1 MKHSHPYVP
10 LIYCVFILFSL
21 LGCQLTP
28 EDPQPIGTAQI
39 IIVTPTPSPFIVAP
53 VALMT
58 HAKPVDNTGLLSIG
72 SIQVSP
78 ELGTD
83 NNQIHILGE
92 LRNESAGL
100 LYHIRVRLNLLNAQG
115 ESVDSDVQSLEKVV
129 MQPGDVYPFEVGM
142 YRSDGISAYSSYSLE
157 VFAEVPTQIVE
168 ELLRNE
174 RSGLTLKNIA
184 LLSNNESEPQWYIQ
198 GSFTNDAECAVY
210 SPTVRVTLYDSEGQ
224 VLQFFD
230 FEINQQHEDGSSS
243 SILDPGAHF
252 TFTSPTI
259 SEKQHISSVFVGVDG
274 VCIQ

>member
-1 MKHSHPYVP
+1 MLQSCEGCALRQGSNRLYGSGISSGAAS
-10 LIYCVFILFSL
+10 LRRSIYRNVVYAIFEPCLSKL
-21 LGCQLTP
+21 ALTP
-28 EDPQPIGTAQI
+28 
-39 IIVTPTPSPFIVAP
+39 VSY
-53 VALMT
+53 T
-58 HAKPVDNTGLLSIG
+58 HL
-72 SIQVSP
+72 
-78 ELGTD
+78 
-83 NNQIHILGE
+83 
-92 LRNESAGL
+92 
-100 LYHIRVRLNLLNAQG
+100 
-115 ESVDSDVQSLEKVV
+115 
-129 MQPGDVYPFEVGM
+129 DVYK
-142 YRSDGISAYSSYSLE
+142 RQAYSSYSLE